1 MLRVMFMVSDRLRD
15 RGRVVRVRVVSAQLQ
30 RIRVR
35 EGYDSVRVGLG
46 NYHERMGCGYKC

>member
-1 MLRVMFMVSDRLRD
+1 MIGLEIGV
-15 RGRVVRVRVVSAQLQ
+15 GVVRVRVVSAQ

-46 NYHERMGCGYKC
+46 NYNERMGCGYKC

>member
-15 RGRVVRVRVVSAQLQ
+15 RGRVVRVRVVSAQ

-46 NYHERMGCGYKC
+46 NYNERMG